1 MKYSIYADPEKT
13 AKAYGRD
20 LHCSPKHSENIV
32 RAIKGME
39 VGKAKQLLEDVIQ
52 RKRPLPFKTHKR
64 SRAHQKGVGPG
75 GYPEKACRFI
85 LQVIKNAENNA
96 EYKGL
101 DPESMYIAYASAYR
115 GRVIHG
121 SMPRAQGRAT
131 DWNEQTTN
139 IEIILAEE
147 EEE

>member
-1 MKYSIYADPEKT
+1 MKYSIEVDPEKT

-32 RAIKGME
+32 RAIKGMKVE
-39 VGKAKQLLEDVIQ
+39 RAKQMLEDIIHH
-52 RKRPLPFKTHKR
+52 KRPLPFKTHKR
-64 SRAHQKGVGPG
+64 ARAHKRGMGPG

-101 DPESMYIAYASAYR
+101 DPENMYIAYASAYR
-115 GRVIHG
+115 GRILRG
-121 SMPRAQGRAT
+121 FMPRAQGRAT